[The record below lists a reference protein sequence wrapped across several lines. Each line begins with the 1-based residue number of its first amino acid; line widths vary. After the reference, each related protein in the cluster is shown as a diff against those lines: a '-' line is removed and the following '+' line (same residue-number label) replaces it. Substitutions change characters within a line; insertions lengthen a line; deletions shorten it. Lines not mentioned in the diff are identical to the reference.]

1 LRHSDRA
8 QAGFDELFD
17 ADHEPIE
24 GVPYDGA
31 TFGAAFFGWLVA
43 SALAVLIVSAIA
55 GIGTA
60 IGWERIGNWS
70 AAHADEGALVA
81 AGLVLVTVT
90 VSEFAGGYVG
100 GRMIHTGGAKQGFG
114 VWLLGMIAAA
124 AITAVAYL
132 VARRYDLTGRVDIP
146 SRIAAIDA
154 RGGLIAALILL
165 SALLAAVAGGVSGNR
180 YHRRVNQT
188 SPY

>member
-1 LRHSDRA
+1 MRHIDRP

-17 ADHEPIE
+17 TEQDPIE
-24 GVPYDGA
+24 DVPYDGA

-43 SALAVLIVSAIA
+43 SALAVLIVAAVA

-60 IGWERIGNWS
+60 IGWHRIADWS
-70 AAHADEGALVA
+70 AAHADDAALVA
-81 AGLVLVTVT
+81 AGLVLLTVT

-124 AITAVAYL
+124 AVTAIGYL
-132 VARRYDLTGRVDIP
+132 AARRYDLTNRVDLSSWITATHP
-146 SRIAAIDA
+146 RTA
-154 RGGLIAALILL
+154 LIAGLILL
-165 SALLAAVAGGVSGNR
+165 SALLAAIAGGVSGNR
-180 YHRRVNQT
+180 YHRRLNT
-188 SPY
+188 Y